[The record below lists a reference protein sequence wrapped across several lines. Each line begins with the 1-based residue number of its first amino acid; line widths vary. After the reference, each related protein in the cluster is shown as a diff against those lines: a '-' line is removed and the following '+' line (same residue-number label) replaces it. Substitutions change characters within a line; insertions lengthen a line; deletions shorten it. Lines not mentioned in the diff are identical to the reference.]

1 MSVESI
7 FWRLKLAPSD
17 FMTWF
22 NCKKVSDNDFA
33 KDCDKYEKFFEECWE
48 TAQESLREQDDFD
61 ENAFDDIDE
70 LKSRIQDILDE
81 Y

>member
-1 MSVESI
+1 M
-7 FWRLKLAPSD
+7 APSD

-22 NCKKVSDNDFA
+22 NCKKASDKDFS

-48 TAQESLREQDDFD
+48 TAQQSLREQEDFNED
-61 ENAFDDIDE
+61 LFDDLDE

>member
-1 MSVESI
+1 M
-7 FWRLKLAPSD
+7 APSD

-22 NCKKVSDNDFA
+22 NCKKASDKDFA

-48 TAQESLREQDDFD
+48 TAQQSLREQEDFNED
-61 ENAFDDIDE
+61 LFDDLDE

>member
-1 MSVESI
+1 
-7 FWRLKLAPSD
+7 
-17 FMTWF
+17 MTWF
-22 NCKKVSDNDFA
+22 NCKKASDKDFA

-48 TAQESLREQDDFD
+48 TAQQSLREQEDFNED
-61 ENAFDDIDE
+61 LFDDLDE

>member
-1 MSVESI
+1 
-7 FWRLKLAPSD
+7 
-17 FMTWF
+17 MTWF
-22 NCKKVSDNDFA
+22 NCKKVSDKDFA

-61 ENAFDDIDE
+61 EDMFDDLDE

>member
-1 MSVESI
+1 MLVESI
-7 FWRLKLAPSD
+7 FWRLKLASSD

-22 NCKKVSDNDFA
+22 NCKKASDKDFA

-48 TAQESLREQDDFD
+48 IAQQSLREQEDFNED
-61 ENAFDDIDE
+61 MFDDLDE

>member
-1 MSVESI
+1 M
-7 FWRLKLAPSD
+7 APSD
-17 FMTWF
+17 FITWF
-22 NCKKVSDNDFA
+22 NCKKASDKDFA

-48 TAQESLREQDDFD
+48 TAQQSLREQEDFNED
-61 ENAFDDIDE
+61 LFDDLDE

>member
-1 MSVESI
+1 M
-7 FWRLKLAPSD
+7 APSD

-22 NCKKVSDNDFA
+22 NCKKASDKDFA

-48 TAQESLREQDDFD
+48 TAQQSLREQEDFNED
-61 ENAFDDIDE
+61 LFDDIDE

>member
-1 MSVESI
+1 
-7 FWRLKLAPSD
+7 
-17 FMTWF
+17 MTWF
-22 NCKKVSDNDFA
+22 NCKKVSNRDFA

-48 TAQESLREQDDFD
+48 TAQESLREQDDFN
-61 ENAFDDIDE
+61 ENAFDYIDDIDE

>member
-1 MSVESI
+1 M
-7 FWRLKLAPSD
+7 APSD

-22 NCKKVSDNDFA
+22 NCKKVSDKDFA
-33 KDCDKYEKFFEECWE
+33 KDCEKYEKFFEECWE
-48 TAQESLREQDDFD
+48 TAQQSLREQEDFNED
-61 ENAFDDIDE
+61 AFDDLDE

>member
-1 MSVESI
+1 M
-7 FWRLKLAPSD
+7 APSH

-22 NCKKVSDNDFA
+22 NCKKASDKDFA

-48 TAQESLREQDDFD
+48 TAQQSLREQEDFNED
-61 ENAFDDIDE
+61 LFDDLDE

>member
-1 MSVESI
+1 MV
-7 FWRLKLAPSD
+7 PSD

-22 NCKKVSDNDFA
+22 NCKKASDKDFA

-48 TAQESLREQDDFD
+48 TAQQSLREQEDFNED
-61 ENAFDDIDE
+61 LFDDLDE

>member
-7 FWRLKLAPSD
+7 FWRLKLVPSD

-22 NCKKVSDNDFA
+22 NCKKASDKDFA

-48 TAQESLREQDDFD
+48 TAQQSLREQEDFNED
-61 ENAFDDIDE
+61 LFDDLDE

>member
-1 MSVESI
+1 M
-7 FWRLKLAPSD
+7 APSD

-22 NCKKVSDNDFA
+22 NCKKASDKDFA
-33 KDCDKYEKFFEECWE
+33 KNCDKYEKFFEECWE
-48 TAQESLREQDDFD
+48 TAQQSLREQEDFNED
-61 ENAFDDIDE
+61 LFDDLDE

>member
-1 MSVESI
+1 M
-7 FWRLKLAPSD
+7 APSD

-22 NCKKVSDNDFA
+22 NCKKASDKDFA

-48 TAQESLREQDDFD
+48 TAQQSLREQEDFNED
-61 ENAFDDIDE
+61 MFDDLDE

>member
-1 MSVESI
+1 MV
-7 FWRLKLAPSD
+7 PSD

-22 NCKKVSDNDFA
+22 NCKKVSDKDFA

-48 TAQESLREQDDFD
+48 TAQQSLREQKDFNED
-61 ENAFDDIDE
+61 LFDDLDDLDE

>member
-1 MSVESI
+1 M
-7 FWRLKLAPSD
+7 APSD
-17 FMTWF
+17 FITWF
-22 NCKKVSDNDFA
+22 NCKKASDKDFA

-48 TAQESLREQDDFD
+48 TAQQSLREQEYFNEDM
-61 ENAFDDIDE
+61 FDDLDE

>member
-1 MSVESI
+1 M
-7 FWRLKLAPSD
+7 APSD

-22 NCKKVSDNDFA
+22 NCKKVSDSDFA
-33 KDCDKYEKFFEECWE
+33 KDCEKYEKFFEECWE
-48 TAQESLREQDDFD
+48 TAQESLREQDDFNED
-61 ENAFDDIDE
+61 AFDDIDE

>member
-1 MSVESI
+1 
-7 FWRLKLAPSD
+7 
-17 FMTWF
+17 MTWF
-22 NCKKVSDNDFA
+22 NCKKVSDSDFA

-48 TAQESLREQDDFD
+48 TAQESLREQDGFD